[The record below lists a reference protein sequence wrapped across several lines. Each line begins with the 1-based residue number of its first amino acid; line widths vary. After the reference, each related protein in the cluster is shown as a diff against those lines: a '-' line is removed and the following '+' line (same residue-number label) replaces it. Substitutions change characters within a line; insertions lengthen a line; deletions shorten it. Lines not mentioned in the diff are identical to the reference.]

1 MFQKEVADRILGKVN
16 EKNYGRL
23 SIISN
28 WKLKIKRE
36 FDIDASAFFPKPKVK
51 STLLSMVPKNNY
63 FKITNAQ
70 KLEEITSIFFNQR
83 RKMIKKPLNKIFNNS
98 ERIIK
103 KLNID
108 TNLRPQNLKPE
119 VYFELAEIL
128 NKSTS

>member
-1 MFQKEVADRILGKVN
+1 MFQKEVADRILGKVD

-36 FDIDASAFFPKPKVK
+36 FDIDASAFFPEPKVA
-51 STLLSMVPKNNY
+51 STLLSMVPKNDY
-63 FKITNAQ
+63 FKITNPQ

-103 KLNID
+103 KLNIN

-128 NKSTS
+128 NKSVS